1 MKTILEIQKLD
12 MKIKALENEVEKCPA
27 SVNFANYKKFMH
39 EGRVRFDKLEQQA
52 NQILKLYNQA
62 LNKLN
67 KCKGESEI
75 LKKRNVSSISLE
87 NASAL
92 INDANSLLG
101 DLSEENRR
109 VEELVR
115 KAEEINR
122 LNNELSAKLQEAKA
136 RSVVYKSQI
145 EKKRQEIVPQ
155 ITQIQA
161 EIKKLEPSVKDKE
174 NYAIYNEKKNN
185 GIFPV
190 FVSNAGEFCGGCS
203 QDLSLSFME
212 KLKIKKMLTCEH
224 CGKIIMYK

>member
-39 EGRVRFDKLEQQA
+39 EGRVRFEKLEQQA

-75 LKKRNVSSISLE
+75 LRKRNVPSINLE
-87 NASAL
+87 NAGTL

-115 KAEEINR
+115 KAEEIIR
-122 LNNELSAKLQEAKA
+122 INNDISAKLQEAKG
-136 RSVVYKSQI
+136 RSIVYKQQI
-145 EKKRQEIVPQ
+145 EKKKQEIEPQ
-155 ITQIQA
+155 IA
-161 EIKKLEPSVKDKE
+161 EIKNKIKALEASVEDKARYKQYQE
-174 NYAIYNEKKNN
+174 MKAS

-190 FVSNAGEFCGGCS
+190 FVNNAGEFCGRCS
-203 QDLSLSFME
+203 TNLSLNFMD
-212 KLKIKKMLTCEH
+212 KLKVQKMLPCEH
-224 CGKIIMYK
+224 CGRIIIFK